1 MSATDFN
8 YFPSK
13 MFINGA
19 WVQSVSNKTF
29 EVCNGFC
36 FAQAI
41 CVFFVVQ
48 LTFVISQVTDPAT
61 NKLLG
66 AVPDSNVDDLNVAV
80 DAAAQ
85 AFKTWSAFTA
95 EVLFF
100 NST

>member
-1 MSATDFN
+1 MSFVL
-8 YFPSK
+8 PK
-13 MFINGA
+13 L
-19 WVQSVSNKTF
+19 SVF
-29 EVCNGFC
+29 
-36 FAQAI
+36 
-41 CVFFVVQ
+41 FFVVQ
-48 LTFVISQVTDPAT
+48 FTFVISQVTDPAT
-61 NKLLG
+61 SKLLG